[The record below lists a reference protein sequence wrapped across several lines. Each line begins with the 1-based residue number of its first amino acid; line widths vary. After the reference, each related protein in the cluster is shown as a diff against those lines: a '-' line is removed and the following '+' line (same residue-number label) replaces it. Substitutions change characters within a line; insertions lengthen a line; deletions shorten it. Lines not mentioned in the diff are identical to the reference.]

1 MKSVET
7 LSEKLRR
14 YFVQRDEIRLVYIFG
29 SIAKGCANKLSD
41 VDIAVFISEDSTK
54 NYPYGYR
61 AQIIT
66 DLMKILKTNNIDL
79 VVLNRASP
87 FLRFQVLRYGKLI
100 FCRSKLERIRFQVKT
115 FNEYNDTKR
124 LVDFYFKENRK
135 KLRQRSFTDVY

>member
-66 DLMKILKTNNIDL
+66 DLMKILKTNNVDL

>member
-7 LSEKLRR
+7 LSEKLRG

-66 DLMKILKTNNIDL
+66 DIMKILKTNNVDL

-100 FCRSKLERIRFQVKT
+100 FCRSKLERARFQVRT

>member
-7 LSEKLRR
+7 LSEKLRG

-29 SIAKGCANKLSD
+29 SIAKGCANELSD
-41 VDIAVFISEDSTK
+41 IDIAVFISEDSTK

-66 DLMKILKTNNIDL
+66 DIMKILKTNSVDL

-100 FCRSKLERIRFQVKT
+100 FCRSKLERVRFQVRT

>member
-1 MKSVET
+1 MKSMET
-7 LSEKLRR
+7 LSEKLRG
-14 YFVQRDEIRLVYIFG
+14 YFIQRDEIRLVYIFG

-66 DLMKILKTNNIDL
+66 DLMKILKTNNVDL

>member
-1 MKSVET
+1 MKSLET
-7 LSEKLRR
+7 LSEKLRE

-41 VDIAVFISEDSTK
+41 IDIAVFISEDSTK
-54 NYPYGYR
+54 DYPYGYR

-66 DLMKILKTNNIDL
+66 DLMKILKTNNVDL

-100 FCRSKLERIRFQVKT
+100 FCRSELERVKFQVRT

-124 LVDFYFKENRK
+124 LVDLYFRENQK
-135 KLRQRSFTDVY
+135 KLRQRSFADAY

>member
-7 LSEKLRR
+7 LSEKLRG

-66 DLMKILKTNNIDL
+66 DLMKILKTNNVDL

>member
-1 MKSVET
+1 MET
-7 LSEKLRR
+7 LSEKLRG
-14 YFVQRDEIRLVYIFG
+14 YFIQRDEIRLVYIFG

-66 DLMKILKTNNIDL
+66 DLMKILKTNNVDL

>member
-1 MKSVET
+1 MKSVKT
-7 LSEKLRR
+7 LSEKLRG

-61 AQIIT
+61 AQVIT
-66 DLMKILKTNNIDL
+66 DLMKILKTNNVDL

-100 FCRSKLERIRFQVKT
+100 FCRSKLERVRFQVRT